1 MQILWLEH
9 RVEPVGDFL
18 GDLGHVIGDMGY
30 VVGGFSDSSPPS
42 LPLCST
48 RERTQEEL
56 LGLSCTEDTT
66 RRVSLRRLL
75 RREPEEP

>member
-30 VVGGFSDSSPPS
+30 VVGG
-42 LPLCST
+42 T
-48 RERTQEEL
+48 VVKQ
-56 LGLSCTEDTT
+56 
-66 RRVSLRRLL
+66 
-75 RREPEEP
+75 